1 MKYIVKEVKLMDC
14 LTCGTKMKCVDD
26 INDIGTR
33 IDWVVCPKCGSK
45 ATIHY
50 DPLRGWKIKVE
61 WDR

>member
-1 MKYIVKEVKLMDC
+1 MDC